1 MGFAVI
7 RQVGFSWFAW
17 LADWTKEDGLCQA
30 AGLSGESIQR
40 LPCSANWK
48 RRRASLTLR
57 RLESLRCI
65 HTLYTRSVERPYDS
79 VHHVGII
86 YNVTV
91 SFLDL
96 RFEQDGS
103 TDRCEWCTENQAR
116 SLPLTAVGAFAVD
129 LAWSA
134 S

>member
-1 MGFAVI
+1 MDLGAYGFAVI

-48 RRRASLTLR
+48 RETGIAEVEAIGIAEVYS
-57 RLESLRCI
+57 
-65 HTLYTRSVERPYDS
+65 HTYPKSVERPYDS

-91 SFLDL
+91 GFLDL

-103 TDRCEWCTENQAR
+103 TDRLRVVHRASSPVTATHCGGGIR
-116 SLPLTAVGAFAVD
+116 S
-129 LAWSA
+129 
-134 S
+134 